1 MSTIL
6 ILNMKVKK
14 ILKFYRFCL
23 RLSTRHVLIGCLA
36 AMCGFL
42 LVFVAFNPRFY
53 VSAFVQKP
61 ILTLETQGALLDK
74 FYVGEPLTTEFVSD
88 LTHDISQA
96 DTQIDVLMFSLNEAN
111 VVYALRQA
119 AKRGVNV
126 RVFVDMSKKQAVSK
140 LFEGSLVNLNFPNEN
155 SNFADRFYYM
165 HHKMVVID
173 NATVYLGSN
182 NLTNLQIDI
191 DNGYMWRSKNTEL
204 IALFAPE
211 IASLAD
217 GVSGFDK
224 ISLTYNPY
232 LGELVADDYFFRVW
246 RTPGVSNF
254 NTREQVIELIK
265 NSEASIDLMMWYFS
279 DAKIFRALQ
288 MAALRGVNVR
298 LLWDAKAAGYDESFL
313 NLVRS
318 FADVN
323 KNFDLRLIKNENIG
337 QFETFFHF
345 HTMQV
350 DSKELVFGTNN
361 WSNNGFFFNDE
372 MTMFTNHKDLNTQMQ
387 HVLEK
392 YL

>member
-1 MSTIL
+1 MY
-6 ILNMKVKK
+6 K
-14 ILKFYRFCL
+14 R
-23 RLSTRHVLIGCLA
+23 
-36 AMCGFL
+36 
-42 LVFVAFNPRFY
+42 
-53 VSAFVQKP
+53 Q
-61 ILTLETQGALLDK
+61 
-74 FYVGEPLTTEFVSD
+74 
-88 LTHDISQA
+88 
-96 DTQIDVLMFSLNEAN
+96 
-111 VVYALRQA
+111 VYALRQA

-140 LFEGSLVNLNFPNEN
+140 LFEGSLVSLIFPNEN

-191 DNGYMWRSKNTEL
+191 DNGYMWRSQNTEL

-211 IASLAD
+211 IESLAD

-265 NSEASIDLMMWYFS
+265 NSEDSIDLMMWYFS

-288 MAALRGVNVR
+288 MAASRGVNVR

-313 NLVRS
+313 NLVQS
-318 FADVN
+318 FAVVN

-337 QFETFFHF
+337 RFETFFHF

-350 DSKELVFGTNN
+350 DSNELVFGTNN

-372 MTMFTNHKDLNTQMQ
+372 MTMFTNNKDLNTQMQ